1 MTNEDLIAKNLLQ
14 LGAFLFRAGNRM
26 IECYGLNQQQ
36 FVILS
41 EIVSRQKVSQKQ
53 LVAELLLEK
62 SNVSKI
68 VKKLKQEKLINMKTS
83 QEDKRATLL
92 SPTAKGREVS
102 KGCKSILHD
111 WNMEWLASYQEEKK
125 EEVLVILQGLN
136 SLTK

>member
-1 MTNEDLIAKNLLQ
+1 MTNEDLIVKNLLQ

-36 FVILS
+36 FIILS

-68 VKKLKQEKLINMKTS
+68 VKKLKQEKLINMKIS

-111 WNMEWLASYQEEKK
+111 WNMEWLASCQEEKK